1 MTTRLARTA
10 LAAGLAALG
19 LASCSKPSDAKP
31 ETAGAAEPVLE
42 GRRVDITVGPEGYS
56 PSTVEAKVGEALV
69 LRFTRKTKSSCLE
82 QVVFPD
88 LKITKELP
96 LDKPVEIAVKAEK
109 AGKIPFQ
116 CGMAMVF
123 GKVNVTGG

>member
-1 MTTRLARTA
+1 MTTRLAR
-10 LAAGLAALG
+10 AAFVALG
-19 LASCSKPSDAKP
+19 LVAASASCSKPSDAKP
-31 ETAGAAEPVLE
+31 ETAGAAEPALE

-56 PSTVEAKVGEALV
+56 PSTVDAKVGESLV

-96 LDKPVEIAVKAEK
+96 LDKPVEIAVKADK